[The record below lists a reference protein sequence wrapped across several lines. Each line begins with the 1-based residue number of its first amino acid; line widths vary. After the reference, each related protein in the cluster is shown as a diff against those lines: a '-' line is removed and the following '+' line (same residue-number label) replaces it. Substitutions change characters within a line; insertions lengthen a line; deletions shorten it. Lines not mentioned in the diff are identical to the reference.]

1 MGVTL
6 PVVRGT
12 QPDPG
17 DCAVLAVNAALLADW
32 LVAFLRD
39 EVTVRRPFQTVVVG
53 VSGGVDSA
61 VTAHLCARALGP
73 ANVLG
78 VWMPY
83 RTSSPDSQEH
93 AGLVIESLGIPSTTI
108 DISDAVDGLLDS
120 EPDASP
126 VRRGN
131 VMARMRMIVL
141 FDQAA
146 KHGAIPVGT
155 GNKTERMLGYYTWHG
170 DDAPPVYPLG
180 DLLKTQVR
188 ALARHLGVPEAIVA
202 KPPSADLVRGQT
214 DEADIGV
221 TYERADLIL
230 HYLLQGYSAARLVEW
245 GFCPDDV
252 RVVERRVNQ
261 THWKRHLPA
270 TAMVSSTAIGES
282 YLRPTDYSPP
292 AALAE

>member
-1 MGVTL
+1 MGVRL

-12 QPDPG
+12 QPDPA
-17 DCAVLAVNAALLADW
+17 DHSVLAVNAALLTDW

-39 EVTVRRPFQTVVVG
+39 EVTVRRPFRTVVVG

-61 VTAHLCARALGP
+61 VTAHLCARALDP

-78 VWMPY
+78 VRMPY
-83 RTSSPDSQEH
+83 RTSSPDSLEH
-93 AGLVIESLGIPSTTI
+93 AQLVIEGLGIRSVTV
-108 DISDAVDGLLDS
+108 DISDAVDGLLRS

-126 VRRGN
+126 LRRGN

-146 KHGAIPVGT
+146 KHHAIPVGT

-170 DDAPPVYPLG
+170 DDAPPVNPLG

-188 ALARHLGVPEAIVA
+188 ALARHLGVPEAVVA

-221 TYERADLIL
+221 AYENADMIL
-230 HYLLQGYSAARLVEW
+230 HYLLQGYSAARLFEW
-245 GFCPDDV
+245 GFCPADV
-252 RVVERRVNQ
+252 HVVERRVNQ
-261 THWKRHLPA
+261 TRWKRHLPA
-270 TAMVSSTAIGES
+270 TAMISSTAIGES
-282 YLRPTDYSPP
+282 HLRPTDYAPP
-292 AALAE
+292 AALPG